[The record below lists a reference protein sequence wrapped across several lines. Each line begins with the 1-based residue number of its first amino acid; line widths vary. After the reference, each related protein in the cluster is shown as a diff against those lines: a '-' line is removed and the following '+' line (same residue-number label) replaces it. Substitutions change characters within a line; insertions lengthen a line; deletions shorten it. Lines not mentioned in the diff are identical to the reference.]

1 MSGKAPC
8 LSFAMSS
15 CVCTSSNLSVVSSF
29 ASTVVSLARLCERAR
44 LAFSHEDVCF
54 VVQLLQMQALTP
66 GERPVHG
73 DEEHTEDE
81 YGLQDRLPEA
91 FGQKIGPLYRYSR
104 KIKKQYVRRS
114 YREEV
119 SARIPRWLKVGRKS
133 WGLFVQTF
141 SDDKFADRSL
151 GSCLFAHFFLFLGT
165 VLCFN
170 EFVILPAI
178 AF

>member
-54 VVQLLQMQALTP
+54 VVQILQMQALTP

-91 FGQKIGPLYRYSR
+91 FGQKAGSDEEKQGRESVGFGKGYEFIYRTKRRLYQ
-104 KIKKQYVRRS
+104 QY
-114 YREEV
+114 
-119 SARIPRWLKVGRKS
+119 
-133 WGLFVQTF
+133 
-141 SDDKFADRSL
+141 
-151 GSCLFAHFFLFLGT
+151 
-165 VLCFN
+165 
-170 EFVILPAI
+170 
-178 AF
+178 